1 MSGTVQQEER
11 LGLSEVSDE
20 ISRVFFGKDIQSGRP
35 SYSEGYQP
43 GYGAPPALYPSR
55 PGFGTTRLYRGYE
68 DDIYLLVKLGHA
80 ALIIFMIF
88 SVVSIV
94 FMIITCCKSVLTG
107 RKNKQEVDKP
117 LPFAMPNK
125 QDSTPPA
132 RVHNAGPLQR
142 STGVSNLLGD
152 SDSNTTEE
160 INTVPSRSRA
170 RKENDPEDRRT
181 PDWRFNGTALTPQIP
196 QSGGHGEGG
205 PRESL
210 YHQTGPRQPL
220 YHRTNNSSY
229 SDISQNRSYPD
240 YEVFVNHATIRDN
253 IH

>member
-1 MSGTVQQEER
+1 MSAPGQQEQR

-20 ISRVFFGKDIQSGRP
+20 ISRVFFGKGIQSGRP
-35 SYSEGYQP
+35 SYSDGYQP
-43 GYGAPPALYPSR
+43 GYGASPGLDPIR
-55 PGFGTTRLYRGYE
+55 PGFGTSLYRGYE

-94 FMIITCCKSVLTG
+94 FMIISCCKSVLTG

-117 LPFAMPNK
+117 LPFTIPNK
-125 QDSTPPA
+125 QDTTPPA
-132 RVHNAGPLQR
+132 RVHHAGALQR
-142 STGVSNLLGD
+142 STGVSNLVSD
-152 SDSNTTEE
+152 SESNTTTEE
-160 INTVPSRSRA
+160 VNTVPSRSRD

-196 QSGGHGEGG
+196 VSGGHGEGG
-205 PRESL
+205 PREHL
-210 YHQTGPRQPL
+210 YHKTGEGGPRQPF
-220 YHRTNNSSY
+220 YHQTNNSYY

-240 YEVFVNHATIRDN
+240 YEVFVNQATLA
-253 IH
+253 